1 MTDND
6 LGFGKVVTE
15 QAEGRLVNKD
25 GTPNTRKYGQGPQS
39 WQRLYLRT
47 LGATWPVFIGWTL
60 GLILLVAG
68 VFAIGYRSLG
78 PAALSGIDRLGL
90 TDPFFAAFAY
100 SVAILTGV
108 GAGPVVAVGSSAQWL
123 TILESL
129 AGLVALALGGGL
141 TLARLSRP
149 RAKIQFSRRAVIA
162 PYHGGRAL
170 MFRCINAD
178 VGEIGDV
185 EVRVSLAYW
194 EGSGPTRI
202 RRFHGLGLERHRVEF
217 FSLNWTVVHPIDKD
231 SPLAGMNA
239 ADLRAA
245 ELELLVLATAH
256 EETFSTRIIAHTS
269 YYDDE
274 ITWDGKFADM
284 YVDAPDHVITVD
296 IGRLDRIERLE
307 EGATA
312 TPPPGEKQSTLPR

>member
-6 LGFGKVVTE
+6 LGLGRVVAE
-15 QAEGRLVNKD
+15 QAEGRYLNKD
-25 GTPNTRKYGQGPQS
+25 GTPNSRKYGQGSQS
-39 WQRLYLRT
+39 WQRLYLKT
-47 LGATWPVFIGWTL
+47 LDATWPSFLAWAF
-60 GLILLVAG
+60 GLVLLVAG
-68 VFAIGYRSLG
+68 VFAVGYRSLG
-78 PAALSGIDRLGL
+78 PEALNGIDRLGL

-108 GAGPVVAVGSSAQWL
+108 GAGPVTAVGSSAQWL
-123 TILESL
+123 TIFESV
-129 AGLVALALGGGL
+129 AGLVILGLGGGL

-149 RAKIQFSRRAVIA
+149 RAHIRFSQRAVIA
-162 PYHGGRAL
+162 PYRGGRGL
-170 MFRCINAD
+170 MFRLANAD
-178 VGEIGDV
+178 IAELSEA
-185 EVRVSLAYW
+185 EVRVSFAWW
-194 EGSGPTRI
+194 ERTGGERV
-202 RRFHGLGLERHRVEF
+202 RRFHQLALERHRVEF

-284 YVDAPDHVITVD
+284 YVDAPDHIITVD

-307 EGATA
+307 EGVTA